1 MITTEL
7 IRELNHLAIGSSE
20 DYAQLD
26 QLDELMAGLQHNHD
40 GQLACEALLRVLE
53 RHPHLEFGTPG
64 QVVHTLEGYR
74 GQYEALLLAS
84 LDRRPTVMT
93 TWVLNRLLNAA
104 TGAAPRCLTK

>member
-1 MITTEL
+1 
-7 IRELNHLAIGSSE
+7 
-20 DYAQLD
+20 
-26 QLDELMAGLQHNHD
+26 MAGLQHNHD

-53 RHPHLEFGTPG
+53 RHPYLEFGTPG

-93 TWVLNRLLNAA
+93 TWLLNRLLNAA